1 MANEFFIGSIKR
13 LSELLKVEYADAAGY
28 VRILVGM
35 GLAREAGKEPKA
47 AGVRGKGSTLWALP
61 WSVTIE
67 IPKEVVAI
75 AAAPPELPDDLMG
88 DDSNLPQS
96 PSGVET
102 TISEDNNGEL
112 AAQNRVESNSQASF

>member
-1 MANEFFIGSIKR
+1 

-96 PSGVET
+96 PSGVKT

>member
-96 PSGVET
+96 PNGVET